1 MVKIKEFE
9 VFVVD
14 TANYSTKRSVIVKSY
29 NAEEAKKMALD
40 QVRKESK
47 GKNRC
52 DWKAYKV
59 FIANPPIIKTEKAA
73 DSARRTFDRM
83 ESVFAK
89 AETKFRIQC
98 EGLMRRCIKVGEV
111 KHLCD
116 YEVDGFCVSYD
127 GGNHP
132 EYNSTMASCVNSIGR
147 DEKNFYL
154 ITEDSDYLTIDRLIS
169 CDLAEVVNAL
179 LAMADQ
185 TPEPPECEDDNE

>member
-1 MVKIKEFE
+1 MIKIKKYE

-14 TANYSTKRSVIVKSY
+14 TRNYSTKRSVIVEGY
-29 NAEEAKKMALD
+29 NSEEAKATALD

-59 FIANPPIIKTEKAA
+59 FPANPPIIKTEKEA
-73 DSARRTFDRM
+73 DSARRNFDRM
-83 ESVFAK
+83 ESVFAE

-98 EGLMRRCIKVGEV
+98 EGMMRRCIKVGEL
-111 KHLCD
+111 KHLCN

-147 DEKNFYL
+147 DEFLPYHGG
-154 ITEDSDYLTIDRLIS
+154 
-169 CDLAEVVNAL
+169 
-179 LAMADQ
+179 
-185 TPEPPECEDDNE
+185 